1 MFLAEKSTSQGGR
14 CFFHAFFQKSA
25 KKAPKK
31 VPGGLLPRAL
41 FNFRYAL
48 FCHCSLQGIDLIG
61 LLPWHVKV
69 LASHV
74 AVGSGLL
81 IDRSP

>member
-14 CFFHAFFQKSA
+14 CFFHAFFQKRQKSA
-25 KKAPKK
+25 KKAP
-31 VPGGLLPRAL
+31 GGLLLRAL
-41 FNFRYAL
+41 FYFGYAL

-69 LASHV
+69 LTSHV